1 MGIFFEAMPI
11 IFGAIFFLAIAIFIF
26 VAINMFSPKA
36 RGNMMSKQMRA
47 MKHMT
52 DLSKEDM
59 QDVLTNLS
67 EISLNAKKEILNQN
81 EDVLRDIAN
90 KEASINRDA
99 IKTTVGAVRD
109 GWTGENNEGKTI
121 FCKHCGALIDAD
133 SRFCKECGK
142 EQ

>member
-1 MGIFFEAMPI
+1 MGNMDVFFDAMPI
-11 IFGAIFFLAIAIFIF
+11 IFGGIFILAIAIFIF
-26 VAINMFSPKA
+26 VAIQMFSPKA
-36 RGNMMSKQMRA
+36 RGKMMSKQMEA

-52 DLSKEDM
+52 NFSKNDM

-67 EISLNAKKEILNQN
+67 EVSLNAKRNVITQN
-81 EDVLRDIAN
+81 EEALRDIAN

-99 IKTTVGAVRD
+99 IKTTMGAIRE
-109 GWTGENNEGKTI
+109 GLSGEEKTV
-121 FCKHCGALIDAD
+121 FCKHCGAIIDAD